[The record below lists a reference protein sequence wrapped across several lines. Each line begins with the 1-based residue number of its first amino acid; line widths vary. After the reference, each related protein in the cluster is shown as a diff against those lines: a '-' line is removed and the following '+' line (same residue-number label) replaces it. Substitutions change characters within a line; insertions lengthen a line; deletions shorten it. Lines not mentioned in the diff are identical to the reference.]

1 VDKRGITKVVG
12 FSLLLSLVWP
22 SLVLAAPPGAD
33 LERGKYS
40 VESPASFEAAKPS
53 PAVDEPGVQVLE
65 SSANSVVLELTTPGF
80 QVEKGMSADG
90 PCDLITVADY
100 GETDAAGWP
109 RLPVQGAIVGIPSQ
123 SDPTLTVIETEVGVT
138 SGRFNL
144 CPVPQTVFDVDMSG
158 NVTYTGEAAIKD
170 AEAYAADGFY
180 PASEAEVVSTGFIRS
195 QRVAQLQLHPFQYA
209 PASGLLRHLTRI
221 QVRLEFNSRDVV
233 SLDVA
238 ASPVDD
244 EGAFETILSQTL
256 VNYQEARQWRTKSA
270 LFSQLDAL
278 PAETQPGYKVLVD
291 EDGIYELGYD
301 DLLSAGVDVGN
312 LDPRTLKLHN
322 RGEEVAIYV
331 AGEED
336 GSFDAGDHILFYGQ
350 EVVSKYTDVNVYWLT
365 WGGVGGQRMGQI
377 DGTPTGLA
385 SVSPDSQA
393 SQHLEENHSYFSN
406 YSSGPDGDHW
416 YWNYIYTTGSPA
428 SNSYV
433 GTLPHVATAPF
444 SATVRGLLKG
454 YEAIPQH
461 HTQVYLN
468 GNLIDEALW
477 ASTAE
482 YAFEVSV
489 PHTYL
494 VDGANTIVLTGG
506 ISNTEDII
514 LINWLEIDY
523 RAAFTA
529 EGTQFSF
536 GGDRVGTFEYQVGGF
551 ATDALD
557 VFDITDASDPA
568 RIVGATVEGSGTY
581 TLTFQHTIAEEH
593 DYLAVA
599 PAQRLTPAGIELDTA
614 SDLRSTA
621 NGADYII
628 ITHGDFYTAM
638 LSLADYRAGQGL
650 RTMVVDVQ
658 DVYDKF
664 SYGVFDPEAI
674 RDFLAYAYDNW
685 AAPAPTYVL
694 LAGDGNYDFKNFM
707 GKGEPNYIPPY
718 LASIDHWIGEVAAD
732 NRYVCVSGD
741 DVFPDMYL
749 GRLPV
754 KTSAEAANVVAKI
767 INYEQNPADGD
778 WNHSLLFVTDNP
790 DSAGDFYA
798 YSDAV
803 ADNYVPVQYAT
814 QKIYYG
820 LTHSS
825 SSAAKTAI
833 TSAINEGQLIVN
845 YVGHG
850 STQSWA
856 SEGLFGVSRVS
867 TLSNAGR
874 LPFITAMACS
884 DGYYIIPS
892 DASRDLSSTAEAVV
906 RAPGKGAI
914 ASWSA
919 TGLGLA
925 GVHDYLN
932 KGLFEAI
939 FFDDVIE
946 LGPATTQ
953 GKLYLYSRT
962 SGYRDQIDEY
972 TLFGDP
978 ALRLNV
984 TRGRYAS
991 SVTGD
996 WHASSTWSGGSAPVA
1011 GDVVTITAG
1020 TAVTI
1025 DSDTQAYRLIIE
1037 SGGTLEIPDGT
1048 TLNVKDALVNNG
1060 TLRQTQDVTGSSDV
1074 AFLDA
1079 GGYGGVVINAN
1090 GQALGSTVVEIKGN
1104 QDCAGS
1110 DDKVVERCFEITPT
1124 NTSGLSATVTFYFD
1138 SSEIV
1143 EGSQCQDLSISHYHD
1158 GSWQIETVSARDCSS
1173 SPHSITVTDVDGFS
1187 PFVIK
1192 GDSQPTAVDLVSFTA
1207 VWQGSTIL
1215 VTWETA
1221 TEIDNVGFNLY
1232 RSMSADGPFTKLNSA
1247 LIPSQSPGSI
1257 FDTAY
1262 TWLDE
1267 DVQLESNYYY
1277 KLEDVEAGGTRTM
1290 HGPVSS
1296 SVQNPTKLTL
1306 VSFKDQGNSYAVV
1319 VVAGLLF
1326 LGINGTI
1333 VLREHNERIRSLSP
1347 DTHLGRRG
1355 CTNLRQS

>member
-1 VDKRGITKVVG
+1 MDKRGIKVVG

-22 SLVLAAPPGAD
+22 TLVLAAPLSVD
-33 LERGKYS
+33 LEHERYS
-40 VESPASFEAAKPS
+40 VESRASFEAAKLS
-53 PAVDEPGVQVLE
+53 LAVDESGVQVLE
-65 SSANSVVLELTTPGF
+65 SSANSIVLELTAPEF
-80 QVEKGMSADG
+80 QVEQGAAADG

-109 RLPVQGAIVGIPSQ
+109 RLPVQGVIAGIPSQ
-123 SDPTLTVIETEVGVT
+123 SDLTLTVIETEVSIT

-158 NVTYTGEAAIKD
+158 NVTYKGEAAIKD
-170 AEAYAADGFY
+170 TQAYAADGFY

-195 QRVAQLQLHPFQYA
+195 QRVAQVQFHPFQYA
-209 PASGLLRHLTRI
+209 PVSGLLRHLTRI
-221 QVRLEFNSRDVV
+221 QVRLEFNSRDVA
-233 SLDVA
+233 SPDVA
-238 ASPVDD
+238 AGPADD
-244 EGAFETILSQTL
+244 EGAFEAILSQTL
-256 VNYQEARQWRTKSA
+256 VNYQEARQWRTESA
-270 LFSQLDAL
+270 LSPQFDAL
-278 PAETQPGYKVLVD
+278 PIETQAGYKVLVD
-291 EDGIYELGYD
+291 EDGVYELGYD
-301 DLLSAGVDVGN
+301 DLLAAGVDVGS

-322 RGEEVAIYV
+322 QGEEVAIYV

-365 WGGVGGQRMGQI
+365 WGGVGGRRMGQI
-377 DGTPTGLA
+377 DGTPTGSA
-385 SVSPDSQA
+385 SVSPDFQT

-406 YSSGPDGDHW
+406 YPSGPDGDHW

-433 GTLPHVATAPF
+433 VTLPHVATAPF

-489 PHTYL
+489 PHTCL

-506 ISNTEDII
+506 ISNTKDII
-514 LINWLEIDY
+514 LINWFEIDY

-529 EGTQFSF
+529 EGTQLFF
-536 GGDRVGTFEYQVGGF
+536 GSDRAGTFEYRVGGF
-551 ATDALD
+551 ATNALD
-557 VFDITDASDPA
+557 VFDITDASSPT

-581 TLTFQHTIAEEH
+581 TLTFQHTITEAH
-593 DYLAVA
+593 SYLAIA
-599 PAQRLTPAGIELDTA
+599 PTQWLTPAGIELDAA

-638 LSLADYRAGQGL
+638 LSLADYRTGQGL

-658 DVYDKF
+658 DVYDEF
-664 SYGVFDPEAI
+664 SYGVFDPKAI
-674 RDFLAYAYDNW
+674 RDFLDYAYNNW
-685 AAPAPTYVL
+685 VAPTPTYVL
-694 LAGDGNYDFKNFM
+694 LAGDGNYDFKDNK
-707 GKGEPNYIPPY
+707 GSGEPNYIPPY
-718 LASIDHWIGEVAAD
+718 LASTDHWIGEVAAD

-741 DVFPDMYL
+741 DVFPDMHL

-767 INYEQNPADGD
+767 INYEQNPADGS
-778 WNHSLLFVTDNP
+778 WNRSLLFVTDNP

-825 SSAAKTAI
+825 SSEAKTAI
-833 TSAINEGQLIVN
+833 TNAINEGQLIVN
-845 YVGHG
+845 YVGHA
-850 STQSWA
+850 STKSWA

-874 LPFITAMACS
+874 LPFMAAMACL
-884 DGYYIIPS
+884 DGYYIHPS
-892 DASRDLSSTAEAVV
+892 PAGQDYSATAETVV
-906 RAPGKGAI
+906 RASGTGAI

-925 GVHDYLN
+925 SAHDYLN

-984 TRGRYAS
+984 ARDRYAS
-991 SVTGD
+991 SVTGN
-996 WHASSTWSGGSAPVA
+996 WHAGSTWGGEVTPAA
-1011 GDVVTITAG
+1011 GDVVTVTVG
-1020 TAVTI
+1020 TTVTV
-1025 DSDTQAYRLIIE
+1025 DSDTQAYRLTIE
-1037 SGGTLEIPDGT
+1037 SGGTLEIPDGV
-1048 TLNVKDALVNNG
+1048 TLNVTDALINNG
-1060 TLRQTQDVTGSSDV
+1060 TLRQVQDVTGGSDV

-1090 GQALGSTVVEIKGN
+1090 GQALGNTLVEIKGN
-1104 QDCAGS
+1104 QDCEGAA
-1110 DDKVVERCFEITPT
+1110 DEAVKRCFEISPA
-1124 NTSGLSATVTFYFD
+1124 NTSGLNATVTFYFD
-1138 SSEIV
+1138 SSDMIES
-1143 EGSQCQDLSISHYHD
+1143 SQCGEEMKVYHYHG
-1158 GSWQIETVSARDCSS
+1158 GSWQAETVSAYDCSLS
-1173 SPHSITVTDVDGFS
+1173 LYSITATDISSFS
-1187 PFVIK
+1187 PFVLK
-1192 GDSQPTAVDLVSFTA
+1192 NEGGATAVNLVSFTA
-1207 VWQGSTIL
+1207 TRQGGVVL
-1215 VTWETA
+1215 VAWETA
-1221 TEIDNVGFNLY
+1221 SEVDNVGFNLY
-1232 RSMSADGPFTKLNSA
+1232 RSVSTDGPYTKLNGA
-1247 LIPSQSPGSI
+1247 LIPSQSPGSV
-1257 FDTAY
+1257 FGAAY

-1267 DVQLESNYYY
+1267 GVQPGVAYYY

-1290 HGPVSS
+1290 HGPISAS
-1296 SVQNPTKLTL
+1296 AKNPTKLTL
-1306 VSFKDQGNSYAVV
+1306 VSFGAQRHNSAVV
-1319 VVAGLLF
+1319 LMAGVLF
-1326 LGINGTI
+1326 LGTNGLVI
-1333 VLREHNERIRSLSP
+1333 GGRRSKSLRSLFR
-1347 DTHLGRRG
+1347 HL
-1355 CTNLRQS
+1355 SS